1 MDDVLDVTQNSSQL
15 GKTAGKDVASEKA
28 TWPAVY
34 GVDQSVKDAERLIDE
49 AFTQLDQSMASV
61 RDRLKAV
68 ARYLVERQELIWPS
82 PKKTFMQAL
91 RDCYDPEIP
100 VNIVDLGLI
109 YKVTLTPDANSKRA
123 FPRQRVE
130 VEMTMTSQGCPAH
143 VMIIE
148 QVRNRLAGIPEIS
161 ETLVNLVWEPAWT
174 PDRISQKAREQLGI
188 G

>member
-1 MDDVLDVTQNSSQL
+1 MALNEEDVL
-15 GKTAGKDVASEKA
+15 A
-28 TWPAVY
+28 
-34 GVDQSVKDAERLIDE
+34 
-49 AFTQLDQSMASV
+49 
-61 RDRLKAV
+61 
-68 ARYLVERQELIWPS
+68 
-82 PKKTFMQAL
+82 AL

-109 YKVTLTPDANSKRA
+109 YKVMLSPDANSKRA

-130 VEMTMTSQGCPAH
+130 VEITMTSQGCPAH

-161 ETLVNLVWEPAWT
+161 EALVNLVWEPAWT